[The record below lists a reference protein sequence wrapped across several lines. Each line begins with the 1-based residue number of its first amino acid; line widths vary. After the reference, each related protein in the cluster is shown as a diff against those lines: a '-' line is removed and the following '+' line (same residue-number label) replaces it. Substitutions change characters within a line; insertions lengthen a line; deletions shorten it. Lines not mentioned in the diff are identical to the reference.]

1 MAVTTSRKLAQVL
14 GRKHSS
20 VLDTIKANMHM
31 RAFKYGHFTTRPYAD
46 GATSHGYEFLITR
59 KGLGALAAVM
69 RYNARERIADAYAGA
84 WDTPEG
90 QGRLALPAPVAET
103 HAGNGEKLREAEATS
118 RMYTELYEREKRLRI
133 EYQKDY
139 GRLSDLY
146 NDLLWRMAAEDGGDT
161 ESRLASHR
169 AFRERITRR

>member
-1 MAVTTSRKLAQVL
+1 ML
-14 GRKHSS
+14 GRKHFS
-20 VLDTIKANMHM
+20 VLDTIKSNRHR
-31 RAFKYGHFTTRPYAD
+31 RAFKYGNFTTRPYRD
-46 GATSHGYEFLITR
+46 GAAHGYEFLITR
-59 KGLGALAAVM
+59 KGLDALAGVM
-69 RYNARERIADAYAGA
+69 RHNARERIVEAYAGA

-90 QGRLALPAPVAET
+90 QGRLALPAPAPVAET

-118 RMYTELYEREKRLRI
+118 RMYAELYEGEKRLRI

-139 GRLSDLY
+139 GCLSDLY

-161 ESRLASHR
+161 ESRLAAHR